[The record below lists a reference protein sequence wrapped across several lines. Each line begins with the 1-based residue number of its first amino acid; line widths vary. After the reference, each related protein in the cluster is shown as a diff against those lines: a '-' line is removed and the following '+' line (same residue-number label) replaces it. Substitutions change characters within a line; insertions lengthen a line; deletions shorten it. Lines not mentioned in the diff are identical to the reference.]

1 MIPMKEELKDR
12 DIVYIY
18 LTGETSPKGTWE
30 NMIPDIHGE
39 HFRVT
44 ADQWN
49 YLMNSFQIRG
59 VPTYLLVDREGNITY
74 KTTGFPGVDKM
85 KSELLKVLNK

>member
-1 MIPMKEELKDR
+1 MGKHDTRYSWRTLP
-12 DIVYIY
+12 
-18 LTGETSPKGTWE
+18 
-30 NMIPDIHGE
+30 
-39 HFRVT
+39 VT
-44 ADQWN
+44 ADQWS
-49 YLMNSFQIRG
+49 YLMKSFNIRG